1 MFKMDRH
8 HRISIK
14 LGGNSLAKRHGR
26 FSIFGVLLG
35 GLLLCS
41 VVGVGLSLYVGLQT
55 AVENT
60 RDLWISM
67 TSADLAEAERTVEK
81 RLIRLADRNNWVATQ
96 TAEGLVN
103 PRNPS
108 FWTDNIPSLIAGE
121 TDIAAIGMTTPD
133 GEFLGY
139 DPKTHKFLKTKA
151 DLFDR
156 QIAELFPE
164 TGPAKSQTLFPY
176 WQSALRQVVIGEAIP
191 LFQNGEYLGV
201 LIQYLTLPGLSRDL
215 PMQEQGDGRTA
226 FIMVENHI
234 IAHPSLSN
242 WQRVNMR
249 AEDSAFVP
257 ETLEEATSVLPQL
270 DQIGDPIL
278 SQRARWKPLDLGDS
292 LKLALDQRLDV
303 SQVIINSTYNIIV
316 TREASQSSATPITF
330 GMHFA
335 PSVFAAEGRRLD
347 FLLWIGVVVLIG
359 ALIGAA
365 VIAHYFSRP
374 LKRFSAATRQLEKGN
389 LTSLPHL
396 PESYIT
402 EFNDAATSFNQMVV
416 TLNDRERIGRLFGKF
431 VPPAI
436 AEQLLASQS
445 DAGTI
450 PPHKCIATTLFVDL
464 QGFTSMS
471 EKADPQHVV
480 DILNAYFT
488 DATAVIEANKG
499 IITQYQGDA
508 ILAVFNAV
516 GELPNHADAAV
527 ETAISLQKMV
537 HAKQFKETTLR
548 CRCGV
553 NTGELVAASVGAPGR
568 LSFTVNGDAVN
579 SAARLE
585 AMNKELGT
593 KILIG
598 ESTYSRLS
606 DPSQAIPAKEALL
619 RGRSETTAVYK
630 VLIDGID
637 DAAKDRTSPK
647 SR

>member
-1 MFKMDRH
+1 M
-8 HRISIK
+8 
-14 LGGNSLAKRHGR
+14 AKRHGR

-35 GLLLCS
+35 GLLLSS
-41 VVGVGLSLYVGLQT
+41 VGGVGLSLYIGLQT
-55 AVENT
+55 AIENT

-67 TSADLAEAERTVEK
+67 TSADLAAAERAVEK
-81 RLIRLADRNNWVATQ
+81 RLARLASRNNWIATKIAQ
-96 TAEGLVN
+96 NSVDPN
-103 PRNPS
+103 SPS
-108 FWTDNIPSLIAGE
+108 FWTDNIASLIAGE
-121 TDIAAIGMTTPD
+121 KDIAAIGMTTPD

-139 DPKTHKFLKTKA
+139 DPKSHQFMQTKA
-151 DLFDR
+151 DLFDAQLAE
-156 QIAELFPE
+156 QIPL
-164 TGPAKSQTLFPY
+164 TGPSQSQTLFPY
-176 WQSALRQVVIGEAIP
+176 WQSTLGQVVIGEAVP
-191 LFQNGEYLGV
+191 LFQNGAYLGV
-201 LIQYLTLPGLSRDL
+201 LIQYLTLQGLSRDL

-226 FIMVENHI
+226 FIMVDDHI

-257 ETLEEATSVLPQL
+257 RTIEQATSVLPKL
-270 DQIGDPIL
+270 DQIGDAIL
-278 SQRARWKPLDLGDS
+278 SQRARWKPVDLGDS
-292 LKLALDQRLDV
+292 LEHALDQRLDV

-316 TREASQSSATPITF
+316 TREAFQSAATPITF

-347 FLLWIGVVVLIG
+347 FLMLIGAVVLIG

-365 VIAHYFSRP
+365 VISYYFTRP
-374 LKRFSAATRQLEKGN
+374 LKRFSNATRQLETGN

-396 PESYIT
+396 PESAIR

-416 TLNDRERIGRLFGKF
+416 TVHDRERIGRLFGKF
-431 VPPAI
+431 LPPAI
-436 AEQLLASQS
+436 ARQLLASQS
-445 DAGTI
+445 DTGTI
-450 PPHKCIATTLFVDL
+450 PPHKCVATTLFVDL

-471 EKADPQHVV
+471 EKADPQDVV

-488 DATAVIEANKG
+488 DATAVIEANQG

-527 ETAISLQKMV
+527 ETAISLQKLV
-537 HAKQFKETTLR
+537 HAKQFNGATLR

-598 ESTYSRLS
+598 ESTRNKLSTPSR
-606 DPSQAIPAKEALL
+606 AILAKEVLL
-619 RGRSETTAVYK
+619 RGRTETTAVYT
-630 VLIDGID
+630 VAVDDID
-637 DAAKDRTSPK
+637 DITTHRTVLKDT
-647 SR
+647 